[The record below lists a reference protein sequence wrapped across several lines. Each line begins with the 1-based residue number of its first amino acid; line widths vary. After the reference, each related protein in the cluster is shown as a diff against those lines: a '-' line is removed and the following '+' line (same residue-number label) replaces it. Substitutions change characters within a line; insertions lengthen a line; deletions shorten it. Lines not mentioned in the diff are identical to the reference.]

1 MSCRAPKSLI
11 TKPLKPIW
19 PLSTVRSVM
28 AFWHEYCPLILLNE
42 HMTAPRPARLT
53 TISNASAYTSR
64 SVRSL
69 MIEFCP
75 EPRLVSWL
83 FAV

>member
-1 MSCRAPKSLI
+1 
-11 TKPLKPIW
+11 
-19 PLSTVRSVM
+19 M